1 MPDDIQLLALSDTA
15 RRVLGHLPVWTED
28 EEAFQATELEAGAT
42 ESIRSYGLSEFTA
55 RLAQDRSIPWSQTC
69 GSTAPPLNEEQ
80 VLSLLEGLAEQGLA
94 AEDNGAWS
102 MTQAGY
108 ELLTGPPAVQP
119 ANLVGGP
126 VDVELHEAQGDID
139 GEVG

>member
-1 MPDDIQLLALSDTA
+1 MSDIQLLALSDTA
-15 RRVLGHLPVWTED
+15 RRVLGHLPVWAED
-28 EEAFQATELEAGAT
+28 EDAFQQAEIDAGAA
-42 ESIRSYGLSEFTA
+42 ESIRSYDLSGFTA
-55 RLAQDRSIPWSQTC
+55 RLAQDRSTPDMDE
-69 GSTAPPLNEEQ
+69 AQ
-80 VLSLLEGLAEQGLA
+80 VLSLLEGLAAQGLA

-139 GEVG
+139 GEVA